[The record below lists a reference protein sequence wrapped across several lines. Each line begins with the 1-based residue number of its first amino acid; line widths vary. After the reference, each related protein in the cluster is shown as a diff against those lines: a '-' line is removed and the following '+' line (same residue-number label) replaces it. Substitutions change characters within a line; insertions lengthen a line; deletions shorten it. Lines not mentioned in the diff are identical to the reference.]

1 MRKSIGN
8 VDRRGQP
15 HAWLPGAPELPA
27 AGVPPPPATGCMHT
41 VSPSSQLHACMH
53 AHLVVKSVWQG
64 GVEALVEGVVAA
76 HAALLCRRLS
86 SLRGGNVVLRGM
98 LLLSGAGR
106 LFSNAAWGG
115 AADRH
120 TRARGCCC
128 GRALH
133 LRHKLSLQ
141 RPPTHPHIHTSTHPD
156 THTHTNPPHTH
167 KCTLP
172 KSTHAPSGSPLV
184 RTRGPAAAARL

>member
-1 MRKSIGN
+1 
-8 VDRRGQP
+8 
-15 HAWLPGAPELPA
+15 
-27 AGVPPPPATGCMHT
+27 MHT

-128 GRALH
+128 RRALH
-133 LRHKLSLQ
+133 LRHELSLQ
-141 RPPTHPHIHTSTHPD
+141 RPPTHPHIHTSRHPHPHQPTTHPQM
-156 THTHTNPPHTH
+156 HTAQIDPRAVRKPSGTY
-167 KCTLP
+167 
-172 KSTHAPSGSPLV
+172 SRPSGS
-184 RTRGPAAAARL
+184 RTPVKIMSTCSD